1 MQFIPII
8 CMYGQYCVPLQ
19 RQNKTQMKKIVFWMA
34 ALAVALFLAMKVQAQ
49 DVQTVQTV
57 RGQVCDVASGEPMV
71 GVTITVE
78 NGITLGTISDA
89 EGNFVINNVPVGR
102 HSVRATYIG
111 YEPVLLKEQLVTSGK
126 ELVLNLKMTESLS
139 TLQEVVVKPHVN
151 KQMPL
156 NEMAQVGARMFSVEE
171 ATRYAGGMADPAR
184 TASMFAGVAT
194 GGATNGISI
203 HGNSPQM
210 LQWRVEGVEVNN
222 PNHFAE
228 ITEAGGGVFT
238 SLNGTVL
245 ANSDFMTGAMPAEY
259 GNALS
264 GAFDM
269 KMRVG
274 NNTKHEHA
282 IQVGT
287 LGVDFASEGPLG
299 KNTKASY
306 LVNYRYSFLEI
317 AKKLHAINMENET
330 LDYQDLSF
338 KLNFPT
344 VSAGTF
350 AVWFTGLIDRYENKA
365 PDPSEWETLWD
376 QNDSWSNQKSWAGG
390 LTHTYRFHSGGTL
403 TSNVAFTG
411 AYQKLGIN
419 DYDELMTKMPD
430 MMGRSLSWNVVISTQ
445 HKHKFSSRYTMLN
458 GFEHRHMQFNTWL
471 DFIKEIGGPLYRVYE
486 SDGNTGL
493 TRLYTNHKVA
503 LTQRLSTVAGIN
515 LMWFNLNNQLLVE
528 PRISLQY
535 KTSPSSTVSLA
546 YALNSRKEST
556 DTYFVKASPSPSQ
569 GGGVET
575 QNPTTYSNQTSL
587 PSMGLKEANSSL
599 GLTRSHHLSASFA
612 QRLGENAMLKIEPY
626 WQYVFDVPVELG
638 TNYSIINHN
647 LFYQDRVL
655 VNEGAGRNYG
665 IDFTLERYLKD
676 GLYGMLTATLFK
688 SEYRDAQGEWH
699 HSRHDRCYIT
709 NILGGKEWMT
719 GKSHKNVFGING
731 RLTLMGGDRY
741 TPMAPGTTYDDV
753 AMRPDRSIPQDGSNP
768 FSQQKGMN
776 IGYAFSVKYTIN
788 KHHTSHNF
796 ILEYLQ
802 MRSFH
807 GQTFDIRT
815 HELVDKYTSLTFPNI
830 AYRVEF

>member
-1 MQFIPII
+1 
-8 CMYGQYCVPLQ
+8 
-19 RQNKTQMKKIVFWMA
+19 
-34 ALAVALFLAMKVQAQ
+34 
-49 DVQTVQTV
+49 
-57 RGQVCDVASGEPMV
+57 
-71 GVTITVE
+71 
-78 NGITLGTISDA
+78 
-89 EGNFVINNVPVGR
+89 
-102 HSVRATYIG
+102 
-111 YEPVLLKEQLVTSGK
+111 
-126 ELVLNLKMTESLS
+126 
-139 TLQEVVVKPHVN
+139 VKPRVN
-151 KQMPL
+151 KQLPL

-171 ATRYAGGMADPAR
+171 ASRYAGGMADPAR

-210 LQWRVEGVEVNN
+210 LQWRVEGVEVPN

-245 ANSDFMTGAMPAEY
+245 ANSDFLTGAMPAEY

-274 NNTKHEHA
+274 NNTKYEHA
-282 IQVGT
+282 VQVGT

-338 KLNFPT
+338 KFNMPT
-344 VSAGTF
+344 SKAGTF
-350 AVWFTGLIDRYENKA
+350 AVWFTGLVDNYENNA
-365 PDPSEWETLWD
+365 ADVSEWETLWD
-376 QNDSWSNQKSWAGG
+376 MNDSWSRQRSCALGIN
-390 LTHTYRFHSGGTL
+390 HTYRFKTGGTL
-403 TSNVAFTG
+403 HSSLAFTG
-411 AYQKLGIN
+411 AYRKLGID
-419 DYDELMTKMPD
+419 DYDEMMNQMPD
-430 MMGRSLSWNVVISTQ
+430 MLGRNSQWNVIISTQ
-445 HKHKFSSRYTMLN
+445 HQHKFSSRYTMQN
-458 GFEHRHMQFNTWL
+458 GFEHQHLDFHTWL
-471 DFIKEIGGPLYRVYE
+471 DYIKVIGGPLYRIYE
-486 SDGNTGL
+486 SEGNTGL

-503 LTQRLSTVAGIN
+503 LSSRLSAVAGVN
-515 LMWFNLNNQLLVE
+515 VMWFNLNNQWLVE
-528 PRISLQY
+528 PRVSVQY
-535 KTSPSSTVSLA
+535 KTSPSSTISLA

-556 DTYFVKASPSPSQ
+556 DTYFVT
-569 GGGVET
+569 GGYNED
-575 QNPTTYSNQTSL
+575 
-587 PSMGLKEANSSL
+587 L
-599 GLTRSHHLSASFA
+599 GLTRSHHISASFA

-626 WQYVFDVPVELG
+626 WQWLFDVPVEQG
-638 TNYSIINHN
+638 TTYSILNHS
-647 LFYQDRVL
+647 LFYQDRAL

-665 IDFTLERYLKD
+665 VDLTLERYLKD

-699 HSRHDRCYIT
+699 HTRHDRGWIT
-709 NILGGKEWMT
+709 NILGGKEWMV
-719 GKSHKNVFGING
+719 GQGRKNVFGLNG
-731 RLTLMGGDRY
+731 RLTMMGGDRY
-741 TPMAPGTTYDDV
+741 TPMAPGTTFDDV
-753 AMRPDRSIPQDGSNP
+753 AMRPDRTIPQDGANP
-768 FSQQKGMN
+768 YSKQMHMN
-776 IGYAFSVKYTIN
+776 VGYAFSVKYTIN
-788 KHHTSHNF
+788 KRRTSHHF

-815 HELVDKYTSLTFPNI
+815 HDLVDKYTSLTFPNI

>member
-1 MQFIPII
+1 MKAQT
-8 CMYGQYCVPLQ
+8 GQI
-19 RQNKTQMKKIVFWMA
+19 N
-34 ALAVALFLAMKVQAQ
+34 
-49 DVQTVQTV
+49 QTVQTV
-57 RGQVCDVASGEPMV
+57 RGQVCDVASGEPMI

-78 NGITLGTISDA
+78 NGITLATVSDVD
-89 EGNFVINNVPVGR
+89 GNFVINNVPVGR

-111 YEPVLLKEQLVTSGK
+111 YEPVLLKEQLVSSGK
-126 ELVLNLKMTESLS
+126 ELVLTLRMRESISELG
-139 TLQEVVVKPHVN
+139 EVVIKPRVN
-151 KQMPL
+151 KQQPL

-210 LQWRVEGVEVNN
+210 LQWRVEGVEVPN

-245 ANSDFMTGAMPAEY
+245 ANSDFLTGAMPAEF

-274 NNTKHEHA
+274 NNTKYEHA
-282 IQVGT
+282 VQVGT

-338 KLNFPT
+338 KLNMPT
-344 VSAGTF
+344 KKAGTF
-350 AVWFTGLIDRYENKA
+350 AVWFTGLIDNYENKV
-365 PDPSEWETLWD
+365 PEVSEWETLWD
-376 QNDSWSNQKSWAGG
+376 MNDSWSRQRNCAVG
-390 LTHTYRFHSGGTL
+390 LNHSYRFRSGGSL
-403 TSNVAFTG
+403 HSSVAFTG
-411 AYQKLGIN
+411 SYRKLGVN
-419 DYDELMTKMPD
+419 DYDTKMN
-430 MMGRSLSWNVVISTQ
+430 MMPEMAGRNSQWNVIISTQ
-445 HKHKFSSRYTMLN
+445 HQHKFSSRYTMQN
-458 GFEHRHMQFNTWL
+458 GFEHQHL
-471 DFIKEIGGPLYRVYE
+471 DFHTWMDYIHETGGPLYRVYDSE
-486 SDGNTGL
+486 GNTGL

-503 LTQRLSTVAGIN
+503 LSSRLSTVAGVN
-515 LMWFNLNNQLLVE
+515 VMWFNLNNQWLVE

-535 KTSPSSTVSLA
+535 KTSPSSTLSVA
-546 YALNSRKEST
+546 YAMNSRKETT
-556 DTYFVKASPSPSQ
+556 DTYFVLMDGKYPN
-569 GGGVET
+569 ED
-575 QNPTTYSNQTSL
+575 
-587 PSMGLKEANSSL
+587 L
-599 GLTRSHHLSASFA
+599 GLTRSHHISASFA

-626 WQYVFDVPVELG
+626 WQWLFDVPVEQG
-638 TNYSIINHN
+638 TTYSILNHRK
-647 LFYQDRVL
+647 FFQDRAL

-665 IDFTLERYLKD
+665 VDLTLERYLKD
-676 GLYGMLTATLFK
+676 GLYGMITATLFK
-688 SEYRDAQGEWH
+688 SEYRDAQGQWH
-699 HSRHDRCYIT
+699 HSRHDRRYIT
-709 NILGGKEWMT
+709 NIVGGKEWMI
-719 GKSHKNVFGING
+719 GKARKNVFGING
-731 RLTLMGGDRY
+731 RLTMMGGDRY
-741 TPMAPGTTYDDV
+741 TPIPEGITFEKVMK
-753 AMRPDRSIPQDGSNP
+753 RPDKSIPEDEGMDP
-768 FSQQKGMN
+768 FTKQKGMN

-788 KHHTSHNF
+788 KRHTSHHF

-802 MRSFH
+802 MKTFQ
-807 GQTFDIRT
+807 GQTFDLRT
-815 HELVDKYTSLTFPNI
+815 HEIVDKFTSLTFPNI

>member
-1 MQFIPII
+1 MMLLIP
-8 CMYGQYCVPLQ
+8 
-19 RQNKTQMKKIVFWMA
+19 
-34 ALAVALFLAMKVQAQ
+34 AVAGAQISQTNQA
-49 DVQTVQTV
+49 VQTI
-57 RGQVCDVASGEPMV
+57 RGQVSDVASGEPMI

-78 NGITLGTISDA
+78 NGTTWATVSDVD
-89 EGNFVINNVPVGR
+89 GNFEIKNVPVGR
-102 HSVRATYIG
+102 HSVRASYIG
-111 YEPVLLKEQLVTSGK
+111 YEPVLLKEQLVSSGK
-126 ELVLNLKMTESLS
+126 ELVLTLRMRESISELG
-139 TLQEVVVKPHVN
+139 EVVVKPRVN
-151 KQMPL
+151 KQLPL

-171 ATRYAGGMADPAR
+171 ASRYAGGMADPAR

-210 LQWRVEGVEVNN
+210 LQWRVEGVEVPN

-245 ANSDFMTGAMPAEY
+245 ANSDFLTGAMPAEY

-274 NNTKHEHA
+274 NNTKYEHA
-282 IQVGT
+282 VQVGT

-338 KLNFPT
+338 KLNMPT
-344 VSAGTF
+344 SNAGTF
-350 AVWFTGLIDRYENKA
+350 AVWFTGLIDNYESKA

-376 QNDSWSNQKSWAGG
+376 SNDSWSRQRSCALG
-390 LTHTYRFHSGGTL
+390 LNHTYRFKTGGTL
-403 TSNVAFTG
+403 HSSLAFTG
-411 AYQKLGIN
+411 AYRKLGID
-419 DYDELMTKMPD
+419 DYDEMMNQMPD
-430 MMGRSLSWNVVISTQ
+430 MLGRNSQWNVIISTQ
-445 HKHKFSSRYTMLN
+445 HQHKFSSRYTMQN
-458 GFEHRHMQFNTWL
+458 GFEHQHLDFHTWL
-471 DFIKEIGGPLYRVYE
+471 DYIKVIGGPLYRIYE
-486 SDGNTGL
+486 SEGNTGL

-503 LTQRLSTVAGIN
+503 LSSRLSAVAGVN
-515 LMWFNLNNQLLVE
+515 VMWFNLNNQWLVE
-528 PRISLQY
+528 PRVSVQY
-535 KTSPSSTVSLA
+535 KTSPSSTISLA

-556 DTYFVKASPSPSQ
+556 DTYFVT
-569 GGGVET
+569 GGYNED
-575 QNPTTYSNQTSL
+575 
-587 PSMGLKEANSSL
+587 L
-599 GLTRSHHLSASFA
+599 GLTRSHHISASFA

-626 WQYVFDVPVELG
+626 WQWLFDVPVEQG
-638 TNYSIINHN
+638 TTYSILNHS
-647 LFYQDRVL
+647 LFYQDRAL

-665 IDFTLERYLKD
+665 VDLTLERYLKD

-699 HSRHDRCYIT
+699 HTRHDRGWIT
-709 NILGGKEWMT
+709 NILGGKEWMV
-719 GKSHKNVFGING
+719 GQGRKNVFGLNG
-731 RLTLMGGDRY
+731 RLTMMGGDRY
-741 TPMAPGTTYDDV
+741 TPMAPGTTFDDV
-753 AMRPDRSIPQDGSNP
+753 AMRPDRTIPQDGANP
-768 FSQQKGMN
+768 YSKQMHMN
-776 IGYAFSVKYTIN
+776 VGYAFSVKYTIN
-788 KHHTSHNF
+788 KRHTSHHF

-815 HELVDKYTSLTFPNI
+815 HDLVDKYTSLTFPNI